1 MSIALLIIAFLIS
14 LAAGPGFLFFF
25 ARGKQSNSATLLE
38 QMDKEKADREALFD
52 KARSIREE
60 LLDFE
65 AVAEPA
71 RELTALKDAT
81 KLERGRVTITQ
92 AELETVESRLREIDE
107 IEREL
112 DASNVETQE
121 ELKVLQRKEAA
132 LTNKNNNL
140 KEKLAMSK
148 TELDKV
154 LGDIKE
160 NIELSQKVSEMM
172 ESLVKTETKIEEM
185 LQQIQ
190 SGNEQY
196 FILKRRYDALDIEYA
211 QLYEKFSAAE
221 GSPQ

>member
-1 MSIALLIIAFLIS
+1 MSTVLTIVAFVIS
-14 LAAGPGFLFFF
+14 LAAGPGLLFFF
-25 ARGKQSNSATLLE
+25 ARGKQSNSASLLD
-38 QMDKEKADREALFD
+38 QMQKEKAARDELVD
-52 KARSIREE
+52 KARAIRET

-65 AVAEPA
+65 AIVELAQQLTSA
-71 RELTALKDAT
+71 RDAT

-121 ELKVLQRKEAA
+121 ELKVLQRKESA
-132 LTNKNNNL
+132 LATKNNNL

-160 NIELSQKVSEMM
+160 NAELTQKTNEMK
-172 ESLVKTETKIEEM
+172 EGLLRTETKIEEL
-185 LQQIQ
+185 LQEIQ

-196 FILKRRYDALDIEYA
+196 FILKKRYDALDIEYA

>member
-1 MSIALLIIAFLIS
+1 MGTVLLITAFVIS
-14 LAAGPGFLFFF
+14 FAAGPGYLFFF
-25 ARGKQSNSATLLE
+25 AKGKQSNSATLLE
-38 QMDKEKADREALFD
+38 QMNKEKAEREELLG
-52 KARSIREE
+52 KARSIREK

-65 AVAEPA
+65 AVAGLA
-71 RELTALKDAT
+71 RELTSLKDAT

-92 AELETVESRLREIDE
+92 AELETVEARLREIDE

-140 KEKLAMSK
+140 KEKLASSK
-148 TELDKV
+148 TELEKV
-154 LGDIKE
+154 LGEIKE
-160 NIELSQKVSEMM
+160 NVELSQKTSEMM
-172 ESLVKTETKIEEM
+172 ESLVKTEAKIEEM